1 MQSPPF
7 FSEKKALFVSL
18 ALLEIPYASDG
29 SNNRKFYCVIH
40 KFLHEYCLGLER
52 KWNYYLDMK
61 IINVILNELDIYKNS
76 CFAFL
81 RLLYLR
87 RGQLIRAYCRALD
100 TVFAATFLGR

>member
-29 SNNRKFYCVIH
+29 SNNRKFYC
-40 KFLHEYCLGLER
+40 

-61 IINVILNELDIYKNS
+61 IINVILNELDIYKK
-76 CFAFL
+76 L
-81 RLLYLR
+81 RFTPFGFGY
-87 RGQLIRAYCRALD
+87 
-100 TVFAATFLGR
+100 FS